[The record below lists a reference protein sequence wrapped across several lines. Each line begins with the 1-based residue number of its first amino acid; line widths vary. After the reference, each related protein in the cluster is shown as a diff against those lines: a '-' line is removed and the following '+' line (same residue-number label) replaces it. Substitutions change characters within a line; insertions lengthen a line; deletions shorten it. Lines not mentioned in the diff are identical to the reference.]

1 MSPYLHLLSEQSDKS
16 GSVSGVL
23 LSRLC
28 APETLQKS
36 VTVVTHSGQRG
47 EGGWLQPLSPRGSE
61 SPNQLCCHQPLFLG
75 GPEPPLSPS
84 KLRRGFR
91 AEKDCQH
98 HLPGALGVPGA
109 AAAPPHSAQGWQ
121 PRRCHCPRK
130 GRPSLMPPPP
140 LAPRARGRRGR
151 ESGQGPALPPPAAPS
166 RLRGDGPAA
175 RPPPPAPRPPRRAP
189 ARRWGQGRGLPT
201 RPAAAPGS
209 RAKPRAEQGGRG
221 DTRRGGA
228 KQGGA
233 GGGRARPPRGLSP
246 PHSPAGAAPAR
257 PRRRRRHPPPRC
269 LGAGGSPGR
278 LPPHLAAWAAAPG
291 PAGGAGQRAA
301 QSMGRVPGGAG
312 GRPRQRREAAGTG
325 QTLKR
330 MSGASSGRG
339 GSDGTAP
346 GGGAG
351 E

>member
-1 MSPYLHLLSEQSDKS
+1 MEKEDSCSHFLR
-16 GSVSGVL
+16 GVQRAQT
-23 LSRLC
+23 SC
-28 APETLQKS
+28 AATNPCSWGAGATTVTLQAETGILGREGLPTS
-36 VTVVTHSGQRG
+36 PAWRTRGAWRCRCRASQRAG
-47 EGGWLQPLSPRGSE
+47 TAAPPLSLPSQGSAKSHAAPTARPTGSGPPRPGERAGAGAAPASGPIQAPRGRPRGS
-61 SPNQLCCHQPLFLG
+61 PAATCPTPPAP
-75 GPEPPLSPS
+75 GP
-84 KLRRGFR
+84 RQAVGT
-91 AEKDCQH
+91 
-98 HLPGALGVPGA
+98 GPGA
-109 AAAPPHSAQGWQ
+109 AHPPCRRPREPGKAPGGAGG
-121 PRRCHCPRK
+121 K
-130 GRPSLMPPPP
+130 GGH
-140 LAPRARGRRGR
+140 AARGGEAGR
-151 ESGQGPALPPPAAPS
+151 S
-166 RLRGDGPAA
+166 
-175 RPPPPAPRPPRRAP
+175 
-189 ARRWGQGRGLPT
+189 
-201 RPAAAPGS
+201 
-209 RAKPRAEQGGRG
+209 
-221 DTRRGGA
+221 
-228 KQGGA
+228 